1 MEIVSSAFNDIG
13 LEDGTSHP
21 SGDFSLAILPSP
33 NAMSQQPNSMGAET
47 FQDSIQRA
55 SVAKRSGSPAHSSR
69 SRVSGAYQSGMENLF
84 PNQNTSASTGH
95 SSIHS
100 DSRFL
105 GSGVRHLS
113 IRAVQTAPKLPYLL
127 NGDHMYSLDPVSNID
142 QLPGPESRPTKLLV
156 VNGDEEAVIHPQ
168 GPVLGSRTSMELD
181 GDKTPNSLSLC
192 SNRSPRQ
199 NTSTEVIVIS
209 TPPKALKRIADHVRG
224 RHSSAP
230 DHVKPTDERQD
241 LGDEFEPRLESPE
254 HLEVPKSGGDGRHR
268 KTSSGFSSMFVT
280 SHRRAVKDLS
290 SSSGDASSRKS
301 IRSRKSMFSLRIS
314 RLSNVANRNSMDSDQ
329 DSKAARH
336 QASTLRAQQ
345 RRRIIG
351 EMIDSES
358 GYLNDLRIL
367 NFVRPKASVL
377 STSKLGLHWSRSTSL
392 SFAPHIRSTETV

>member
-1 MEIVSSAFNDIG
+1 MEIVSSAFKEIG
-13 LEDGTSHP
+13 LDDGPSHP
-21 SGDFSLAILPSP
+21 SGDLFLAILPSP

-55 SVAKRSGSPAHSSR
+55 PVAKGSGSPANSSR
-69 SRVSGAYQSGMENLF
+69 SRVSGACQPGMENLF
-84 PNQNTSASTGH
+84 PSQNTSASTGH
-95 SSIHS
+95 SSIHG
-100 DSRFL
+100 DSRVF

-113 IRAVQTAPKLPYLL
+113 IRAVQTAPKLPYLV
-127 NGDHMYSLDPVSNID
+127 NEDHLDSLDPTSNID
-142 QLPGPESRPTKLLV
+142 QLPDPESRPTKLLV

-168 GPVLGSRTSMELD
+168 GPELGSRSSMEFD
-181 GDKTPNSLSLC
+181 GDKTPNSPSLC
-192 SNRSPRQ
+192 SNRSPHQ
-199 NTSTEVIVIS
+199 TTTTEVIIMS
-209 TPPKALKRIADHVRG
+209 TPPKAMKRIADHVRG

-230 DHVKPTDERQD
+230 DHVKPTDGRQD
-241 LGDEFEPRLESPE
+241 LGDEFEPRLESAE
-254 HLEVPKSGGDGRHR
+254 HLEVPTSGGDGRHR

-290 SSSGDASSRKS
+290 SSSGDVSSRKS

-314 RLSNVANRNSMDSDQ
+314 RLSNVANRNSIDSDQ

-367 NFVRPKASVL
+367 NFVGSKASVL
-377 STSKLGLHWSRSTSL
+377 STSELGSHESRSTSL
-392 SFAPHIRSTETV
+392 SFAPHIWSMETV